1 LNAARDSFSQ
11 HSEILLP
18 PSLES
23 PNPIGLHDF
32 FLQAWD
38 IVNPNLDL
46 DDNWHLVML
55 CEYLEE
61 VADGRITRLVIN
73 IPPRHLK
80 STLATVIYPCWEW
93 IQKPWLRF
101 LCLSYSG
108 VLANNHSHYRRLLV
122 ASDWYQDLTQGRCQL
137 SGIKNRTSEFENVSR
152 GEMIA
157 RGLEGTVTGVGGHRI
172 IFDDPNNPGASDP
185 DIGFS
190 KTNPRFSELAKF
202 RDYSIT
208 RRDSKEAPVLVIQQ
222 RTHEEDVTGFCL
234 KLGTYKSII
243 LPTEAEHDELLV
255 FPRSGQQHQRTKGD
269 LLQPARFDEGSVRE
283 AKTTL
288 GSYVWSARHQQ
299 HPSPIGGEIVQAK
312 WFQYYDSI
320 SATKLESII
329 VSIDSAQMKG
339 KANDPWAIVVFG
351 IVGNRFYIL
360 DIINQRYTFPEGR
373 KVVLQVLADWE
384 PDATLIEA
392 ASSGASLYQ
401 DLVADQS
408 VRSSFISITPISDKE
423 SRFRVAAAVIEAGR
437 LFLPRSADWLVNYQT
452 ELTSFPRAAHDD
464 QCDATSQF
472 LIWANRQ
479 HNRPNLDSVVIP
491 VPRSRLSDR
500 ISKA

>member
-1 LNAARDSFSQ
+1 
-11 HSEILLP
+11 
-18 PSLES
+18 
-23 PNPIGLHDF
+23 
-32 FLQAWD
+32 
-38 IVNPNLDL
+38 
-46 DDNWHLVML
+46 
-55 CEYLEE
+55 
-61 VADGRITRLVIN
+61 VI
-73 IPPRHLK
+73 
-80 STLATVIYPCWEW
+80 
-93 IQKPWLRF
+93 
-101 LCLSYSG
+101 
-108 VLANNHSHYRRLLV
+108 
-122 ASDWYQDLTQGRCQL
+122 
-137 SGIKNRTSEFENVSR
+137 
-152 GEMIA
+152 
-157 RGLEGTVTGVGGHRI
+157 
-172 IFDDPNNPGASDP
+172 
-185 DIGFS
+185 
-190 KTNPRFSELAKF
+190 
-202 RDYSIT
+202 
-208 RRDSKEAPVLVIQQ
+208 
-222 RTHEEDVTGFCL
+222 
-234 KLGTYKSII
+234 
-243 LPTEAEHDELLV
+243 
-255 FPRSGQQHQRTKGD
+255 
-269 LLQPARFDEGSVRE
+269 E

-351 IVGNRFYIL
+351 VVGNRFYIL

-437 LFLPRSADWLVNYQT
+437 LLLPRSADWLVNYQT

-479 HNRPNLDSVVIP
+479 HNRPDTDSVVIP